1 MLIKVDYK
9 NITLSRLCYY
19 IYIYIYIITESRQGH
34 NVLSIYIY
42 IWIAYYDIYS
52 ISRFMRVHIYLQ
64 LHVRISYR
72 LLNKWHEFFS
82 LCFIFDIF
90 PLIKDYND
98 LMAFSRQRV
107 LLYPK

>member
-1 MLIKVDYK
+1 ML
-9 NITLSRLCYY
+9 LY

-34 NVLSIYIY
+34 NVLSNLYIYIYIY

-52 ISRFMRVHIYLQ
+52 IGRFMRVHIYLQ

-82 LCFIFDIF
+82 LCFIFNIF

-98 LMAFSRQRV
+98 LMAFLWQRV
-107 LLYPK
+107 LLCPK